1 MASLSLHEHWRQLGA
16 SCLSSYVL
24 VIDALDECDDE
35 NNIRTLLHL
44 FGEARSLTTV
54 RLRIVMTSRPEI
66 PIRHGFYQI
75 SETRHQEFV
84 LHNISPSIVDHDIF
98 VFLEHNLG
106 IIRQEHALAAD
117 WPGQET
123 VKRLV

>member
-75 SETRHQEFV
+75 PDTEHQDFA
-84 LHNISPSIVDHDIF
+84 LHSLSPSVVDHDISN
-98 VFLEHNLG
+98 FLEYKLRL
-106 IIRQEHALAAD
+106 IRQ
-117 WPGQET
+117 
-123 VKRLV
+123 